1 MILQHGYLTNPTAQH
16 EFDTP
21 GKISLSQAF
30 QESFDAQ
37 FKRGSV
43 GLWVL
48 FGLLGTILSTAIIG
62 IAQFILGFNGQTT
75 STLEEDAFAI
85 GGEVSEV
92 PPLVIAVGMLLML
105 IGFFVSIYFTVGI
118 QKGYIRGYDSGNPQ
132 LGDLFVKDFSVVGRM
147 LLSSIL
153 VTLLSIAVT
162 LPIVIITFIL
172 MAATGNLGSSDP
184 TIPVGPM
191 IFYVVSAITVN
202 GIVSVLMYFYALSIV
217 DSGVGAVESIKV
229 SYHTAK
235 KNFLTILGIAII
247 SAAILAIPLIVLVLV
262 FSLMGIAGAIIG
274 AILAMAYVFVM
285 YGPLTVV
292 RVSAY
297 RQAVGGP
304 TATSV
309 PGR

>member
-21 GKISLSQAF
+21 GKISLSQTF
-30 QESFDAQ
+30 KESFDAQ

-43 GLWVL
+43 GLWIL
-48 FGLLGTILSTAIIG
+48 FGLLGTILSTAIIVV
-62 IAQFILGFNGQTT
+62 AQIILGASEQSATFG
-75 STLEEDAFAI
+75 EDI
-85 GGEVSEV
+85 TEVS
-92 PPLVIAVGMLLML
+92 PSPLALAVGMLLML
-105 IGFFVSIYFTVGI
+105 IGFFVSIYFAVGI

-162 LPIVIITFIL
+162 LPIVIITFVL
-172 MAATGNLGSSDP
+172 MALTGDLGSSDP

-229 SYHTAK
+229 SYQAAK

-247 SAAILAIPLIVLVLV
+247 SAAILVIPLIVIVLV

-304 TATSV
+304 TVTSV